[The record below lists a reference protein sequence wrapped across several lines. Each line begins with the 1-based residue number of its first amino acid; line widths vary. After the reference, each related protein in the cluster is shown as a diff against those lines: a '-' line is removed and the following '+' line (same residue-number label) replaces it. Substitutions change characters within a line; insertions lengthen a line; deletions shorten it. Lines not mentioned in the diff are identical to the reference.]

1 MVRIEDRL
9 RLMIKLIFFVSVKV
23 CAFTYLGSL
32 YLGDLYITVRSICIR
47 SISIKRL
54 SACIDILLWEY
65 LGFTMVVLAGFIL
78 AGAILVLPLL
88 MILRLILH

>member
-65 LGFTMVVLAGFIL
+65 LGFAVAYFVV
-78 AGAILVLPLL
+78 
-88 MILRLILH
+88 

>member
-54 SACIDILLWEY
+54 SAGIDFLLWEY
-65 LGFTMVVLAGFIL
+65 LGFTMGDFMV
-78 AGAILVLPLL
+78 
-88 MILRLILH
+88 